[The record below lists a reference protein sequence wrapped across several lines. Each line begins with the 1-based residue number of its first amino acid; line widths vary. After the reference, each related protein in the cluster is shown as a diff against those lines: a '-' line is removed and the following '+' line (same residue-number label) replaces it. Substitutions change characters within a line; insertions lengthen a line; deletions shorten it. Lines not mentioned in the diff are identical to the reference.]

1 MKKDRRVE
9 KTVYTLLIVLMLLA
23 LPLAVPSGA
32 VLLSAENA
40 YNDNISLLSDAIQ
53 EEPAAADAAL
63 VVSAGGGSA
72 PEATAAPAALP
83 MDFTA
88 GMLPNPACYTEDS
101 YQDASI
107 TVTMEHREV
116 EGSMCHIAHVK
127 ITDSSQLRTG
137 LAGPF
142 GSNRTN
148 KTSTL
153 AKNNN
158 AVVAMNGDYY
168 TNNDK
173 GNYLYVARQGQIL
186 RTPSKDKGS
195 LHVLVVDSHGDFHIL
210 ISDKMAQF
218 AAMMADTENPILQAF
233 TFGPALVIDGVV
245 QEMPES
251 YLFDIRR
258 PNPRSAIG
266 QVGPLEY
273 VMVAVDGRLDDSPGL
288 ALNVLADF
296 MKELGC
302 TQAFNLDGGNS
313 SALIFNNAFYS
324 YNKINSERSTSDIIY
339 FASAVDPASWQ

>member
-1 MKKDRRVE
+1 MEKDRRVE
-9 KTVYTLLIVLMLLA
+9 KSVYALLIVLMLLV
-23 LPLAVPSGA
+23 LPFVVPSGA

-40 YNDNISLLSDAIQ
+40 YNDNIFLLSDEDSQ
-53 EEPAAADAAL
+53 EPADSGAAL
-63 VVSAGGGSA
+63 TVSASGGSA
-72 PEATAAPAALP
+72 PEATAVPAALP
-83 MDFTA
+83 IDFSA
-88 GMLPNPACYTEDS
+88 GLLPNPACYTEDT

-127 ITDSSQLRTG
+127 IADASQFRTG

-148 KTSTL
+148 KTSAL

-168 TNNDK
+168 ANNDK
-173 GNYLYVARQGQIL
+173 GNYLYIARQGQIY

-195 LHVLVVDSHGDFHIL
+195 LHVLAVDSRGDFHIL
-210 ISDKMAQF
+210 VSDKMAQF

-233 TFGPALVIDGVV
+233 TFGPALIIDGAV
-245 QEMPES
+245 QELPES
-251 YLFDIRR
+251 YQFDIRR

-288 ALNVLADF
+288 DLNVLAAF

-324 YNKINSERSTSDIIY
+324 HNKIKSERSTSDIIY